1 LQHSYTPRPA
11 DGYGAKSKKSS
22 DRKKISVDR
31 PLSSTLP
38 QKRTIEDVE
47 APKPSESVDGV
58 ENNKFV
64 LFPKSTIDYLNAWM
78 SQNAATPFPTTS
90 QKTQIAAATGLNK
103 RQVGDWLARAR
114 RKLRVKSNKP
124 SDSSAGVSARPAS
137 IPSADIA
144 SVKSLP
150 SDAANAENLLLGLE
164 NQPMLL
170 QDVAQENT
178 HLAAVQQGSQADA
191 STGKLGISSLIA
203 ELESDKHKIS
213 TKEFEIYMMKDWRLR
228 LENTDKLYP
237 SSAEKEKIITET
249 GIDKKRL
256 EGWFSRARKK
266 LKSQN
271 IEPVIHSVVSQPPVS
286 VVSQESVLSAPTAAI
301 VNAEGPNFDASHT
314 VQPAVT
320 ISKDNPN
327 HSLTPIEVT
336 SMRGSIADNNV
347 LNSPFNTGKASMCVL
362 ASTALEEQANP
373 PPSATLASTK
383 SQTQIDSHHVFDE
396 NNLATTMKVAKVSDT
411 IKSSSSSTP
420 KGLTEE
426 AKAYLSRWMSEH
438 SWNPYPTR
446 EEKVAMMRHLE
457 IPDEKKLDGW
467 FCRARKR
474 HMKNGSSNKPA
485 KDDKVK
491 VIVKHQGNHVLLF
504 PGHDRAGQNDII
516 QTDRNV
522 GSARI
527 PPAQGLS
534 NFASLLSAASLI
546 NTDTG
551 NASTH
556 VRVDEPTAHDSE
568 HSQQQTKISLHVT
581 QDGLAAFDSE
591 KNHAKVG
598 AREKAIL
605 ATFQTLQS
613 MKIVDRP
620 PRASPTDRLLYQQPQ
635 QRLPSDHSSY
645 HNSQLQQR
653 ASPAEYIHHPEY
665 SSDFSSYQYSR
676 DQLSVDPADHFSYQT
691 SQVQARASPAGNSYQ
706 YPQRRER
713 ASFTE
718 HPHYQH
724 SEEPQ
729 QGQGFHH
736 PAPICVEI
744 SSGRHPQSDDFYYEN
759 NMPNYDH

>member
-1 LQHSYTPRPA
+1 
-11 DGYGAKSKKSS
+11 
-22 DRKKISVDR
+22 
-31 PLSSTLP
+31 
-38 QKRTIEDVE
+38 
-47 APKPSESVDGV
+47 
-58 ENNKFV
+58 
-64 LFPKSTIDYLNAWM
+64 
-78 SQNAATPFPTTS
+78 
-90 QKTQIAAATGLNK
+90 
-103 RQVGDWLARAR
+103 
-114 RKLRVKSNKP
+114 
-124 SDSSAGVSARPAS
+124 
-137 IPSADIA
+137 
-144 SVKSLP
+144 
-150 SDAANAENLLLGLE
+150 
-164 NQPMLL
+164 
-170 QDVAQENT
+170 
-178 HLAAVQQGSQADA
+178 
-191 STGKLGISSLIA
+191 
-203 ELESDKHKIS
+203 
-213 TKEFEIYMMKDWRLR
+213 
-228 LENTDKLYP
+228 
-237 SSAEKEKIITET
+237 
-249 GIDKKRL
+249 
-256 EGWFSRARKK
+256 
-266 LKSQN
+266 
-271 IEPVIHSVVSQPPVS
+271 
-286 VVSQESVLSAPTAAI
+286 
-301 VNAEGPNFDASHT
+301 
-314 VQPAVT
+314 
-320 ISKDNPN
+320 
-327 HSLTPIEVT
+327 
-336 SMRGSIADNNV
+336 
-347 LNSPFNTGKASMCVL
+347 
-362 ASTALEEQANP
+362 
-373 PPSATLASTK
+373 
-383 SQTQIDSHHVFDE
+383 
-396 NNLATTMKVAKVSDT
+396 
-411 IKSSSSSTP
+411 
-420 KGLTEE
+420 
-426 AKAYLSRWMSEH
+426 
-438 SWNPYPTR
+438 
-446 EEKVAMMRHLE
+446 
-457 IPDEKKLDGW
+457 
-467 FCRARKR
+467 
-474 HMKNGSSNKPA
+474 MKNGSSNKPA